1 MDLLSR
7 PDLAWTRHS
16 ARVSAALATA
26 LALMPAVA
34 GGRAAAQTP
43 PPATVEPAPGTT
55 ALTYRL
61 ADDWFDV
68 PYSGTL
74 ARIRMPV
81 DVSSG
86 PDGTVYVLDSEVMH
100 QLPTLYGSNPYVS
113 RLHIINPDAGTPR
126 RVVDLKP
133 WLTTGYRLDATSDG
147 AIAIIG
153 DTARVVFLGPD
164 GRLLGQWELPGH
176 ALRDIA
182 SLPDRRLAVATDK
195 GILVIDPAGGPSREI
210 AVADLG
216 IDVPDPGY
224 RYSVTRL
231 DAALDGRITA
241 LVYANRS
248 CPQPTSPP
256 RTPPTPSPTSTPR
269 PSLAG
274 PLQVFDAPASG
285 QGAAQTSPPCDKAM
299 AITLRPDF
307 TLQAVLPIGSG
318 RTDIAVRDGQVYA
331 PSYGMPGDLFQVGA
345 LDEKGPSVHYRRAS
359 LLPGVNHR
367 RGSKPNGISIDVTP
381 DGGIIATWMGEDR
394 FTEGPV
400 RLGIPG
406 QDPSLPVGLAYVDI
420 PEVTGPIR
428 PRAVTAGADG
438 LSVLDGAHVRAHIVS
453 SSPKVVD
460 EQALYNATQRW
471 TFDGRLVGQW
481 ADMRWNWDA
490 WRLGTDVSDF
500 GAPQDIAAV
509 GPVLYTA
516 TPGGVWLRTSMLEPT
531 WFSGVPG
538 IHLIAVDADETVV
551 VAFDVAGSQVIVWAP
566 DGRQTAAWPLVADG
580 RSVAATDLT
589 VGDGRVY
596 IADTGRNRVLVR
608 SLSGNDLGEWRTH
621 DGPQRL
627 DMTPDGDIVVLGRG
641 GWGLRYT
648 PDGALRAA
656 WRMPGA
662 FGVKRLEGTDIT
674 AGPDG
679 SVYVTYSRV
688 TVGSAIDRSQ
698 DVIEAAG
705 IWRFEM
711 AVPPADPSPPSPDP
725 QHCLVDVDKVA
736 SPARV
741 SLGSPVSIALTVQGE
756 CPKEPLPE
764 QILFVVDTSWS
775 MNDGFNAAWQ
785 PPGALERARRVLV
798 PLLGALD
805 PSVVDVGL
813 VTFGDGAALQTV
825 LSDDIADL
833 RSRILRAQ
841 ADGDTRMGA
850 GVDLAH
856 GELNGPRRVAGAR
869 RAIVIV
875 SDGVFKDDPR
885 AAIAAARADGID
897 VHALIVTTPE
907 FTSDVRASLVAMLG
921 ADHLDI
927 DPSPDR
933 AKAIIDAIGAWR
945 TEPNV
950 FDTLTVRDVIP
961 GNMRYVVGSAMPT
974 AAWDAATRTLTWTL
988 PPRPAGMRV
997 TLTYAVVP
1005 EEAGTWPTNVQADAT
1020 WRDVRGG
1027 AGQLRFPVPH
1037 VDVVTGTRIFLP
1049 FATRTVCAR
1058 WTRPIDLVLLQDI
1071 SSSMSERAADG
1082 QRTKLAVAVDAASL
1096 FLDRLNAIRDRV
1108 AIVAF
1113 DADARVVAPLSNDF
1127 GAASLGLAKLRAGRG
1142 TRIDRGLTVATTVL
1156 SENSR
1161 ALALPVV
1168 VLLSDGLQN
1177 GSADPV
1183 RAALPELR
1191 AIGARVFVVG
1201 YGQTV
1206 DEALLREIAGDPAD
1220 YRYAPAVED
1229 LRAVYDGVGRTLL
1242 CP

>member
-1 MDLLSR
+1 M
-7 PDLAWTRHS
+7 TRRS
-16 ARVSAALATA
+16 ARVAAALATA

-34 GGRAAAQTP
+34 GGRAAAQTA

-68 PYSGTL
+68 AYTGDL
-74 ARIRMPV
+74 ARIRTPV

-86 PDGTVYVLDSEVMH
+86 PDGTVFVLDYEGIHHVPDFGQSD
-100 QLPTLYGSNPYVS
+100 PYAAL
-113 RLHIINPDAGTPR
+113 LH
-126 RVVDLKP
+126 
-133 WLTTGYRLDATSDG
+133 
-147 AIAIIG
+147 AIDPNSG
-153 DTARVVFLGPD
+153 MER
-164 GRLLGQWELPGH
+164 Q
-176 ALRDIA
+176 
-182 SLPDRRLAVATDK
+182 
-195 GILVIDPAGGPSREI
+195 VIDLAPWVYGP
-210 AVADLG
+210 
-216 IDVPDPGY
+216 
-224 RYSVTRL
+224 TRL
-231 DAALDGRITA
+231 DAASDGSIAILGRSTQTPGTTARVVKLDAGGRWLGAWDLANISYGTDIAALPDGRIAVAIYAGFAVIDPTSPVIARIALTDLGINPVASGHRYNPRRLDAGLDGRVTA
-241 LVYANRS
+241 LVGDSWA

-256 RTPPTPSPTSTPR
+256 RTPPTPYPTPTPR
-269 PSLAG
+269 PSFAAAG
-274 PLQVFDAPASG
+274 GSSARVRRAVPEQSEGVC
-285 QGAAQTSPPCDKAM
+285 AAEI
-299 AITLRPDF
+299 AITLRPDL
-307 TLQAVLPIGSG
+307 TLESALGLPEYYE
-318 RTDIAVRDGQVYA
+318 DIAVRDGAVFVPFRYR
-331 PSYGMPGDLFQVGA
+331 SGDVLRVGA
-345 LDEKGPSVHYRRAS
+345 VDGKGPEVGYPLARVM
-359 LLPGVNHR
+359 PDGVAR
-367 RGSKPNGISIDVTP
+367 SSGGVSGVAIDVAP
-381 DGGIIATWMGEDR
+381 DGTIIAVWANSEF
-394 FTEGPV
+394 FTNGPV
-400 RLGIPG
+400 RLGVPG
-406 QDPSLPVGLAYVDI
+406 DKGAVATGMAYGDR
-420 PEVTGPIR
+420 PALTGPVR
-428 PRAVTAGADG
+428 PRAVSAGPDGLAVLEGAYALAGAAPRTRRTVD
-438 LSVLDGAHVRAHIVS
+438 IVAWS
-453 SSPKVVD
+453 
-460 EQALYNATQRW
+460 NAIQRW

-481 ADMRWNWDA
+481 AHAGGSSWVR
-490 WRLGTDVSDF
+490 GSHVSDG
-500 GAPQDIAAV
+500 GAPEDIAVV
-509 GPVLYTA
+509 GNRTYTA
-516 TPGGVWLRTSMLEPT
+516 TPGGIWLRTSMIEPA

-538 IHLIAVDADETVV
+538 IRLVAADADETAV
-551 VAFDVAGSQVIVWAP
+551 VAFDAAGSQVIVWAP
-566 DGRQTAAWPLVADG
+566 DGRQIAAWAVKADG
-580 RSVAATDLT
+580 RAVAASDLT
-589 VGDGRVY
+589 VGGGRVY

-608 SLSGNDLGEWRTH
+608 SMSGDDLGEWRTH

-627 DMTPDGDIVVLGRG
+627 DMTDDGDIVVLGRG

-648 PDGALRAA
+648 PDGGLRAA
-656 WRMPGA
+656 WRMPGSS
-662 FGVKRLEGTDIT
+662 GVKRLDGTDIT
-674 AGPDG
+674 AGLDG
-679 SVYVTYSRV
+679 SVYVSYSRV
-688 TVGSAIDRSQ
+688 TVGSAVDRSQ
-698 DVIEAAG
+698 DGIEAAG

-711 AVPPADPSPPSPDP
+711 SVPPPDSSPPSPDP
-725 QHCLVDVDKVA
+725 QHCLVDVEKVA

-741 SLGSPVSIALTVQGE
+741 SLGAPVSIALTAQGE

-764 QILFVVDTSWS
+764 QILFVLDTSWS
-775 MNDGFNAAWQ
+775 MNDGYAYPSQ

-856 GELNGPRRVAGAR
+856 GELNGPRRVVDAR

-885 AAIAAARADGID
+885 AAIAAARADDID

-907 FTSDVRASLVAMLG
+907 FTPEVRASLVAMLG

-945 TEPNV
+945 TEPDV
-950 FDTLTVRDVIP
+950 FDTLTVRDVVP
-961 GNMRYVVGSAMPT
+961 ANMRYVVGSAVPA
-974 AAWDAATRTLTWTL
+974 AAWDAVTRTLTWVL
-988 PPRPAGMRV
+988 APRPAGMRV
-997 TLTYAVVP
+997 TLRYAVVP
-1005 EEAGTWPTNVQADAT
+1005 EEAGTWPTNVEADAT

-1027 AGQLRFPVPH
+1027 TGALRFPVPH

-1071 SSSMSERAADG
+1071 SSSMRERAADG

-1096 FLDRLNAIRDRV
+1096 FLDRLNSFRDRV

-1113 DADARVVAPLSNDF
+1113 DADARVVVPLSNDF
-1127 GAASLGLAKLRAGRG
+1127 GAASAGLTSLRAGYG
-1142 TRIDRGLTVATTVL
+1142 TRIDRGLSVATTVL

-1229 LRAVYDGVGRTLL
+1229 LRAVYDAVGRTLL